1 MRGMATL
8 AVVALLATGCGSRL
22 SEDEVALYAGGAAAG
37 DGAVAGSVTQQLEG
51 ADDPVTGAT
60 EQGPAEA
67 AAGSTGA
74 TGTASGTGTTST
86 TGSTGA
92 GSADAQAGDT
102 DGAADDGGGQR
113 ADTDQ
118 GGARTDTRAAPP
130 GGNGGATDVGVTA
143 DSITIFNV
151 ADLTGAVPGLFQDAK
166 EATQA
171 YVAYFAATE
180 GTVYGRSLKF
190 VSRDTQLSSNGNRA
204 AYLDAC
210 DQAFAAVGSMSAF
223 EEGAVEPIEGCG
235 IPDLRNIRTSKAL
248 QGSRFSFGADALRTG
263 EVPLSEWSYYKETF
277 PDAITNAGYVYL
289 ENQTTTYG
297 TTQNRQATEKIGY
310 RWNANIPV
318 AVAETNYARVV
329 NELKSKDIQLV
340 AFQGAYQQ
348 AARLASAM
356 AQQDY
361 APKVFALQANNYTPD
376 LIETCGQACED
387 FVSVSQTGAL
397 LEEMDGNPEL
407 QTYAE
412 WLARVNPRARPTGL
426 GMYSWSAAKL
436 FVQALKEIGP
446 ELTRA
451 KLLEYLG
458 TITDYEGGGLIPPQ
472 DVASQQPTDCII
484 ILDIDGGQFVRVEP
498 GDGYRCRPAPGKI

>member
-1 MRGMATL
+1 MAL
-8 AVVALLATGCGSRL
+8 AAVLGVLAAGCGSRL
-22 SEDEVALYAGGAAAG
+22 TDDEIAVYAGQAAG
-37 DGAVAGSVTQQLEG
+37 DDDGTVAGSVSQQLDGQADETTAMAGTTATASEVDDVAAETTGG
-51 ADDPVTGAT
+51 AGDAEASPGDGRGKGTGA
-60 EQGPAEA
+60 
-67 AAGSTGA
+67 GA
-74 TGTASGTGTTST
+74 TGGGD
-86 TGSTGA
+86 GSR
-92 GSADAQAGDT
+92 
-102 DGAADDGGGQR
+102 DD
-113 ADTDQ
+113 
-118 GGARTDTRAAPP
+118 GARTPDEAGQAPAADTRAAPP

-171 YVAYFAATE
+171 YVAYFTATE

-263 EVPLSEWSYYKETF
+263 EVPLSEWSYYKEQF

-318 AVAETNYARVV
+318 SVAETNYARVV

-356 AQQDY
+356 VQQDY
-361 APKVFALQANNYTPD
+361 APQVFALQANNYTPD

-387 FVSVSQTGAL
+387 FVSVAQTGAL
-397 LEEMDGNPEL
+397 LEEIDSNPEL

-412 WLARVNPRARPTGL
+412 WLARINPRARPTGL

-436 FVQALKEIGP
+436 FVESLKAIGP
-446 ELTRA
+446 EPTRA
-451 KLLEYLG
+451 KLLEHLG
-458 TITDYEGGGLIPPQ
+458 TVTGYEGGGLIPPQ

-484 ILDIDGGQFVRVEP
+484 ILDIDEGQFVRVEP
-498 GDGYRCRPAPGKI
+498 GDGYRCRPAPGKV